1 MVYQDSFYYNLNRWD
16 KIMKTYTD
24 KLVVNMK
31 AEVAWEALKI
41 MDRWLPSLSTNQAIY
56 FEGGEDFFYEGRKY
70 HIVTKEGIK
79 MSCEISGVNEEAFW
93 IEIHARHSLLHSIL
107 NCQVIP
113 LTSSTCQLV
122 RTQSYPGFVG
132 FLFNLFFKRREAG
145 ETSEY
150 LEVWKN
156 YAQNQLQT
164 L

>member
-1 MVYQDSFYYNLNRWD
+1 MVYQDSFCYNLNRWD
-16 KIMKTYTD
+16 KFIKTYID
-24 KLVVNMK
+24 KLIVNMK
-31 AEVAWEALKI
+31 AEIAWEALKM
-41 MDRWLPSLSTNQAIY
+41 MDEWLPSLSTNQAIY
-56 FEGGEDFFYEGRKY
+56 FKGGEDFFYEGRKY

-79 MSCEISGVNEEAFW
+79 MSCEISEVNEEAFW

-132 FLFNLFFKRREAG
+132 FLFNLSFKRRETG

-150 LEVWKN
+150 LEVWRN
-156 YAQNQLQT
+156 YDQNQLQT

>member
-1 MVYQDSFYYNLNRWD
+1 
-16 KIMKTYTD
+16 MKTYTD

-31 AEVAWEALKI
+31 AEIAWEALKM
-41 MDRWLPSLSTNQAIY
+41 MDEWLPSLSTNQAIY
-56 FEGGEDFFYEGRKY
+56 FKGGEDFFYEGRKY

-79 MSCEISGVNEEAFW
+79 MSCEISEVNEEAFW
-93 IEIHARHSLLHSIL
+93 IEIHTRHSLLHSIL

-122 RTQSYPGFVG
+122 RIQSYPGFVG

-156 YAQNQLQT
+156 YAQNIFRLCENSPPSPI
-164 L
+164 

>member
-1 MVYQDSFYYNLNRWD
+1 
-16 KIMKTYTD
+16 MKTYID
-24 KLVVNMK
+24 KLIVNMK
-31 AEVAWEALKI
+31 AEIAWEALKM
-41 MDRWLPSLSTNQAIY
+41 MDEWLPSLSTNQAIY
-56 FEGGEDFFYEGRKY
+56 FKGGKDFFYEGRKY

-93 IEIHARHSLLHSIL
+93 IEIHASHSLLHSIL
-107 NCQVIP
+107 NCQVVP

-150 LEVWKN
+150 LEVWRN
-156 YAQNQLQT
+156 YAQNQFQT
-164 L
+164 LRESVTIS

>member
-1 MVYQDSFYYNLNRWD
+1 M
-16 KIMKTYTD
+16 
-24 KLVVNMK
+24 
-31 AEVAWEALKI
+31 
-41 MDRWLPSLSTNQAIY
+41 
-56 FEGGEDFFYEGRKY
+56 
-70 HIVTKEGIK
+70 
-79 MSCEISGVNEEAFW
+79 
-93 IEIHARHSLLHSIL
+93 
-107 NCQVIP
+107 
-113 LTSSTCQLV
+113 V

>member
-1 MVYQDSFYYNLNRWD
+1 
-16 KIMKTYTD
+16 
-24 KLVVNMK
+24 
-31 AEVAWEALKI
+31 
-41 MDRWLPSLSTNQAIY
+41 LSTNQAIY
-56 FEGGEDFFYEGRKY
+56 FKGGEDFFYEGRKY

-79 MSCEISGVNEEAFW
+79 MSCEISEVNEEAFW
-93 IEIHARHSLLHSIL
+93 IEIHARHSLLHLIL

-113 LTSSTCQLV
+113 LTSSTYQLV

-132 FLFNLFFKRREAG
+132 FLFNLFFKRREVG

-150 LEVWKN
+150 LEVWRN

>member
-1 MVYQDSFYYNLNRWD
+1 
-16 KIMKTYTD
+16 
-24 KLVVNMK
+24 
-31 AEVAWEALKI
+31 
-41 MDRWLPSLSTNQAIY
+41 
-56 FEGGEDFFYEGRKY
+56 
-70 HIVTKEGIK
+70 
-79 MSCEISGVNEEAFW
+79 MSCEISEVNEDTFW
-93 IEIHARHSLLHSIL
+93 IEIHARHFLLHSIL

-113 LTSSTCQLV
+113 LTSSSCQLV

-156 YAQNQLQT
+156 YAQNQFQT

>member
-1 MVYQDSFYYNLNRWD
+1 
-16 KIMKTYTD
+16 
-24 KLVVNMK
+24 
-31 AEVAWEALKI
+31 
-41 MDRWLPSLSTNQAIY
+41 
-56 FEGGEDFFYEGRKY
+56 
-70 HIVTKEGIK
+70 
-79 MSCEISGVNEEAFW
+79 MSCKISEVNEDTFW

-107 NCQVIP
+107 HCQVIP
-113 LTSSTCQLV
+113 LTSSSCQLV

-132 FLFNLFFKRREAG
+132 FLFNLFFKRRETG

>member
-1 MVYQDSFYYNLNRWD
+1 M
-16 KIMKTYTD
+16 
-24 KLVVNMK
+24 
-31 AEVAWEALKI
+31 A
-41 MDRWLPSLSTNQAIY
+41 
-56 FEGGEDFFYEGRKY
+56 
-70 HIVTKEGIK
+70 
-79 MSCEISGVNEEAFW
+79 CEISEVKEEAFW
-93 IEIHARHSLLHSIL
+93 IEIHASHSLLHSIL
-107 NCQVIP
+107 NCQVVP

-156 YAQNQLQT
+156 YAQHQLQT

>member
-1 MVYQDSFYYNLNRWD
+1 MVCQGSFCHNLNRWD
-16 KIMKTYTD
+16 KIMKIYTD

-31 AEVAWEALKI
+31 AEIAWEALKM
-41 MDRWLPSLSTNQAIY
+41 MDKWLPNLSTNQAIH

-70 HIVTKEGIK
+70 AIVTKEGIK
-79 MSCEISGVNEEAFW
+79 MSCKISEVNEEAFW

-132 FLFNLFFKRREAG
+132 FLFNLFFKRRETG

>member
-1 MVYQDSFYYNLNRWD
+1 
-16 KIMKTYTD
+16 MKTYTD

-31 AEVAWEALKI
+31 AEIAWEALKM
-41 MDRWLPSLSTNQAIY
+41 MDKWLPNLSTNQAIY
-56 FEGGEDFFYEGRKY
+56 FEGGEDRRKKVRY
-70 HIVTKEGIK
+70 CDKRRDKNVLRNKRGLSE
-79 MSCEISGVNEEAFW
+79 VNEDTFW

-107 NCQVIP
+107 NCQVVP

-132 FLFNLFFKRREAG
+132 FLFNLFFKPREAG

-156 YAQNQLQT
+156 YAQHQLQT

>member
-1 MVYQDSFYYNLNRWD
+1 
-16 KIMKTYTD
+16 MKTYTD
-24 KLVVNMK
+24 KLVVNMN
-31 AEVAWEALKI
+31 AEIAWEALKM
-41 MDRWLPSLSTNQAIY
+41 MDKWLPNLSTNQAIY

-70 HIVTKEGIK
+70 DIVTKEGIK
-79 MSCEISGVNEEAFW
+79 MSCEISEVNEEAFW
-93 IEIHARHSLLHSIL
+93 IEIHARHSLLHLIL

-113 LTSSTCQLV
+113 LTSSTYQLV

-132 FLFNLFFKRREAG
+132 FLFNLFFKRREVG

-150 LEVWKN
+150 LEVWRN

>member
-1 MVYQDSFYYNLNRWD
+1 
-16 KIMKTYTD
+16 MKTYTD
-24 KLVVNMK
+24 KLVLNMNAK
-31 AEVAWEALKI
+31 IAWESLKM
-41 MDRWLPSLSTNQAIY
+41 MDKWLPNLSTNQAIH

-70 HIVTKEGIK
+70 DIVTKEGVK
-79 MSCEISGVNEEAFW
+79 MSCEISEVNEEAFL

-107 NCQVIP
+107 NYQVIP

-122 RTQSYPGFVG
+122 RTQSYPGSVG